1 MKKENLF
8 HIISCAVII
17 IVGIFIFLN
26 VIDGRDTAFEAQFN
40 ETLVT
45 IASAAGL
52 IYLSRFI
59 TLSLKENNSQ
69 KNKN

>member
-8 HIISCAVII
+8 HIISCAIII
-17 IVGIFIFLN
+17 IVAIVIFLN
-26 VIDGRDTAFEAQFN
+26 VIDGSDTALEAQFN

-59 TLSLKENNSQ
+59 TFTIKENNIQ
-69 KNKN
+69 MT